1 VLLVI
6 AAVIGVAVLELIEH
20 LRSSQERQRLLA
32 ENSTDLV
39 AVLAPDSTITYA
51 SLSSAAVL
59 GYAPGELVGL
69 RMSDLLHPADRAR
82 LNQRRARVDAT
93 HDTVLLEFRLRH
105 TTQVGCGVRRR
116 SARSVT

>member
-6 AAVIGVAVLELIEH
+6 AAVIGVAVLELVEH

-51 SLSSAAVL
+51 SLSRTD
-59 GYAPGELVGL
+59 G
-69 RMSDLLHPADRAR
+69 RAHR
-82 LNQRRARVDAT
+82 SQRDGT
-93 HDTVLLEFRLRH
+93 
-105 TTQVGCGVRRR
+105 GVPDPRD
-116 SARSVT
+116 S